1 MRGSGGIGGKGG
13 IGGGGSKLIAAPGRG
28 RAVPGTGCFA
38 PKVATPVCTKAVATP
53 AFQSPAEEAVC
64 TKDGGPVGK
73 TNGGACCVIVP
84 VWVSPKWG
92 DGVGRSGIGGGT
104 G

>member
-38 PKVATPVCTKAVATP
+38 TPVCTKAIATP
-53 AFQSPAEEAVC
+53 GCTTDVAADVC
-64 TKDGGPVGK
+64 TNAG
-73 TNGGACCVIVP
+73 TAGASCIFAP
-84 VWVSPKWG
+84 VWVSPKCG
-92 DGVGRSGIGGGT
+92 DGVGRSGMGGGT